1 MTSLHLTRKI
11 GLFTFSLPSCDLTEK
26 SQFLSFITKN
36 IDQLYLTIFFSQFF
50 SIENKMLDIQEKK
63 KHLISGAF
71 RQTEAERRN
80 QRIQDIRDIFGL

>member
-1 MTSLHLTRKI
+1 M
-11 GLFTFSLPSCDLTEK
+11 FDDFF
-26 SQFLSFITKN
+26 FL
-36 IDQLYLTIFFSQFF
+36 QFF